1 MRQKYGLCDAKLLY
15 EKKSYKKSKFTFY
28 FSFAKESIHSF
39 ASFGLHP
46 KYLLHFNRKHI
57 LPLISWKIQQNT
69 AVNLQIAQCSS
80 PSNVMEKRKI
90 RFLDELC
97 FCHVFLSKAVKQC
110 VVRWSRTYNALKII
124 VGTMEK
130 KWKISEC
137 VFL

>member
-15 EKKSYKKSKFTFY
+15 EKKKVTKKSEFTFY

-69 AVNLQIAQCSS
+69 AVNQPIAQCRSI
-80 PSNVMEKRKI
+80 NVME
-90 RFLDELC
+90 
-97 FCHVFLSKAVKQC
+97 
-110 VVRWSRTYNALKII
+110 
-124 VGTMEK
+124 
-130 KWKISEC
+130 
-137 VFL
+137 